1 MRTTLVLFLTAAA
14 LALPASALAAP
25 VIAAPVPVASTAQAT
40 TTTTQG
46 SVVDTQSQLQPLSL
60 ASGKTAL
67 NAYANYLQALV
78 KTAPIAQQ
86 ETVEYVATETSPTGC
101 KSGLA
106 PLTDP
111 SYEVNSNV
119 QATLSLLGQEIGNDL
134 SITFDSTALT
144 PFAKLS
150 TTLSRLHWVNGS
162 GAALVIK
169 HFLIAQE
176 TVLSLTPSNL
186 CQDVL
191 LVAVAPHKL
200 PWTAKAFLKE
210 YTKDSNVADMALAA
224 FLNLLHSYETP
235 SEHAVVNRIA
245 NLATQV
251 NRLSQATIMA
261 NATALTADL
270 KST

>member
-25 VIAAPVPVASTAQAT
+25 VIAAPVPVASTAQAS
-40 TTTTQG
+40 TQG
-46 SVVDTQSQLQPLSL
+46 SVIDPLPQPQPLSL

-78 KTAPIAQQ
+78 KTTPIAQQ
-86 ETVEYVATETSPTGC
+86 NTAEYVATESAPTGC
-101 KSGLA
+101 KSGLE

-111 SYEVNSNV
+111 SYEVNPNV
-119 QATLSLLGQEIGNDL
+119 QATLSLLGQEIGDDL

-144 PFAKLS
+144 PFTKLS

-162 GAALVIK
+162 GAALVVK
-169 HFLIAQE
+169 HFLAAQE

-200 PWTAKAFLKE
+200 PLQAKAFLKE
-210 YTKDSNVADMALAA
+210 YTKDSNVADAALAT

-235 SEHAVVNRIA
+235 SEHGLVNRIA
-245 NLATQV
+245 ILANQV
-251 NRLSQATIMA
+251 NKLSQATIMA
-261 NATALTADL
+261 NAAALTADL

>member
-40 TTTTQG
+40 TTTQG
-46 SVVDTQSQLQPLSL
+46 SVVDTQPQPQPLSL
-60 ASGKTAL
+60 ASGRTAL

-78 KTAPIAQQ
+78 KAAPIAQQ
-86 ETVEYVATETSPTGC
+86 DTAEYIETETAPTGC

-119 QATLSLLGQEIGNDL
+119 QATLSLLGQEIGDDL

-144 PFAKLS
+144 PFARLS

-210 YTKDSNVADMALAA
+210 YTKDSNVADVALAT